1 MIFLLFLI
9 SKQIRG
15 LLQIP
20 LILFIQATNPF
31 MIYKKIW
38 PQVLCL
44 LKIRILSVRNSDS
57 RKSQHVNK
65 NNGEG
70 VDQMMD
76 SDLPVVDWGS
86 NGLYCCWE
94 EDFSSHHVWVKY
106 NINESS
112 QTIFS
117 KISLLTIFLKILKI
131 EHIYSQLTLYCKFA
145 LFLAN
150 KLTNKKL
157 E

>member
-15 LLQIP
+15 LLQLP

-76 SDLPVVDWGS
+76 S
-86 NGLYCCWE
+86 GLRLKRLILLLGGRFFQSPYLGQIQ
-94 EDFSSHHVWVKY
+94 HKWVKPN
-106 NINESS
+106 NIFKN
-112 QTIFS
+112 IV
-117 KISLLTIFLKILKI
+117 KI